1 MTYQIRN
8 NLRLIPNHTDETA
21 RQVTASLFFYVLGA
35 DICRYIALMYIL
47 YGRNE
52 KAEKIIEEVKHG
64 RIVD

>member
-1 MTYQIRN
+1 MKQRGK
-8 NLRLIPNHTDETA
+8 LQPRC
-21 RQVTASLFFYVLGA
+21 FFCVFSV
-35 DICRYIALMYIL
+35 DICRYIELMYIL